1 MELPTAPLGGGT
13 ACATPR
19 ATCVRKYQHGLDV
32 FQEDVS
38 SVSSLKPSLDGSRS
52 RNEGRNDEL
61 LGVQGTE
68 GAMRHA
74 VDAPIS
80 VAMLVANGDGET
92 AVVGPQQ
99 VDHLSGVVARERQRG
114 ALARVGR
121 PVLPLFS
128 CKKNKPNKTK
138 KRNLIQR
145 NDSLPSLLID
155 VAVGGREGG
164 GYAVTATLPRWRGGL
179 AHRPAGVLS

>member
-128 CKKNKPNKTK
+128 RSSGVGHGVQRHKQQPEENPKTRHSHSNGLILHKSKNAN
-138 KRNLIQR
+138 
-145 NDSLPSLLID
+145 
-155 VAVGGREGG
+155 
-164 GYAVTATLPRWRGGL
+164 VT
-179 AHRPAGVLS
+179 SSK